1 MTDAVTPCQY
11 VFREFHLKWHPF
23 EMDEGKPR
31 PPLNMTQLVGYQV
44 EQNHDAPLAYRIT
57 LNITTH
63 SEQKPRAGYEAHVQI
78 VGTFTVP
85 EAWSREDR
93 DWRVRIDG
101 ISRLYELTRRQL
113 DLSSRT
119 FPGGRL
125 LLPSLD
131 MEDIVRRYEAG
142 LGQNEGD
149 ETVSATETPTA
160 TPPAIGKPAA
170 KRPRRPATPASNSPK
185 PRRRP
190 PRRPSA

>member
-1 MTDAVTPCQY
+1 MTDAVSPRHY
-11 VFREFHLKWHPF
+11 VFREFHLKWHPL
-23 EMDEGKPR
+23 EMEEGKPR

-44 EQNHDAPLAYRIT
+44 EQNHDVPLAYRIT

-63 SEQKPRAGYEAHVQI
+63 SEQEPRAGYEAHVQV

-85 EAWSREDR
+85 EAWTPQER
-93 DWRVRIDG
+93 DWRVRVDG
-101 ISRLYELTRRQL
+101 LVRLYELTRHQL

-125 LLPSLD
+125 VLPELD

-142 LGQNEGD
+142 LRQHDGD
-149 ETVSATETPTA
+149 EALAPTPKAKKATA
-160 TPPAIGKPAA
+160 TTGKPAV
-170 KRPRRPATPASNSPK
+170 KRTPRTAAGPAPDAK

-190 PRRPSA
+190 PRRPQA